1 MLCVCLAVLALGEPA
16 GEASAAAH
24 TPVQAD
30 AGPDVETVTVT
41 AERPPVVHLIDREIY
56 SVKDNP
62 QAQAG
67 SAVDALKSVPSVS
80 VSAQGR
86 VTLLGSPGVTVLIDG
101 KRPQNQDVVLRALPG
116 ADIDRIEVMT
126 NPSAQFRPDGGGGII
141 NIVTRSRRPSGGSG
155 AVLVSADSQGG
166 RQLTL
171 SPNLTRGRWT
181 FGATLGDGHNER
193 SSAGGR
199 DLTTFDSGGGTVMQT
214 SERRDESQ
222 RSDDR
227 SASVKVGFKPAD
239 DRTLTLT
246 ASGNDSQSVNRQDIS
261 RVVLVGPSGSAA
273 ETADTRSLVRM
284 GSLGLDYQWSK
295 PDESSSLTV
304 SALAS
309 TMDWDLDRRFRAEG
323 GADYRTDSRWRVD
336 EVLVKLDYR
345 RPAGAAVL
353 SLGGELNREDTRIAE
368 ALEAGT
374 GGAPLPDYAWSLD
387 GRRDIAAGYG
397 TLQFDRAGWT
407 VLPGLRVEG
416 EAREVRSAGASA
428 DRTFVS
434 LYPSL
439 HLSRALTERTKL
451 RLSYSR
457 RVDRPDIT
465 ELNPAVRLFD
475 SNTAF
480 VGNPD
485 LRSASR
491 DAFEVRLQHAT
502 DELDWTVTLY
512 DRESHDVWDSY
523 TELTPENVKLS
534 MPINAGDA
542 SSRGAEVSL
551 RKNFNE
557 RWRVNLT
564 ANLAWRGI
572 QVLEAGRFRSAADTT
587 YSLNGQLERR
597 GPARADGADGDQLQ
611 LQVRY
616 FGPQQS
622 LQRETSGFVYAD
634 LTWRRSITKK
644 AALTLTASDLL
655 DGTDFRSKVA
665 GEGFSEV
672 ETSRGAGRQV
682 KASLSYRWGG

>member
-1 MLCVCLAVLALGEPA
+1 MGEPA
-16 GEASAAAH
+16 GEASPAAD

-30 AGPDVETVTVT
+30 AGQDVETVTVT
-41 AERPPVVHLIDREIY
+41 AERPPVVNLIDRQVY
-56 SVKDNP
+56 SVKDDP

-80 VSAQGR
+80 VSATGR
-86 VTLLGSPGVTVLIDG
+86 VTLLGSPGVTILIDG
-101 KRPQNQDVVLRALPG
+101 KRPQNQDMALRTLPG

-141 NIVTRSRRPSGGSG
+141 NIITRSRRPSGGSG
-155 AVLVSADSQGG
+155 VVLVSADSQGG
-166 RQLTL
+166 RQVTL

-181 FGATLGDGHNER
+181 FGATISDGHNER
-193 SSAGGR
+193 SNADGR
-199 DLTTFDSGGGTVMQT
+199 ELTTYDGGGATATHT
-214 SERRDESQ
+214 SERRDERQ

-246 ASGNDSQSVNRQDIS
+246 ASGNDGRSVTRQDIS
-261 RVVLVGPSGSAA
+261 RVVLVGPPGSAA
-273 ETADTRSLVRM
+273 EAAGTLSLFNT

-323 GADYRTDSRWRVD
+323 GADYRTASGWRVD

-345 RPAGAAVL
+345 RPVGAAVL

-368 ALEAGT
+368 TLEAGA
-374 GGAPLPDYAWSLD
+374 GGAPFPDYAWSLD

-397 TLQFDRAGWT
+397 TLQFDRGGWT

-416 EAREVRSAGASA
+416 EAREVTSAGVSA

-439 HLSRALTERTKL
+439 HLSRELTERTKL

-475 SNTAF
+475 ANNAF

-491 DAFEVRLQHAT
+491 DAFEARLQHASE
-502 DELDWTVTLY
+502 ELDWTVTLY
-512 DRESHDVWDSY
+512 DRESHDVRDSY
-523 TELTPENVKLS
+523 TELTPEGVKLS

-542 SSRGAEVSL
+542 SSRGAEVSV
-551 RKNFNE
+551 RKTLDE
-557 RWRVNLT
+557 RWRLNLT
-564 ANLAWRGI
+564 GNLAWRGI
-572 QVLEAGRFRSAADTT
+572 QVLEAGRFRSTTDTT

-616 FGPQQS
+616 FGPWQS
-622 LQRETSGFVYAD
+622 LQSRSSDFVLVD
-634 LTWRRSITKK
+634 LTWRRSLTKK

-655 DGTDFRSKVA
+655 DSGKSWSKVV
-665 GEGFSEV
+665 GDGFSEV
-672 ETSRGAGRQV
+672 VTSHGPGPQV